1 YVTLNQNEAG
11 TAHNRRMQTS
21 DRSNHAPQ
29 TSGSGIASAEAELS
43 FLRSVVG
50 MLPSGV
56 TVQDEQGRF
65 LLMND
70 AAAAQL
76 GLASGGAGTASAQ
89 HLDRRQATC
98 REL

>member
-1 YVTLNQNEAG
+1 MQNLTDMRTVATPGEYELVG
-11 TAHNRRMQTS
+11 DS
-21 DRSNHAPQ
+21 EL
-29 TSGSGIASAEAELS
+29 GILKDV
-43 FLRSVVG
+43 FR

-76 GLASGGAGTASAQ
+76 GIAPARPSSE
-89 HLDRRQATC
+89 LDHRRQNGI
-98 REL
+98 ELLRLGRAAVAEAFFIRRRVKQ

>member
-1 YVTLNQNEAG
+1 MQNL
-11 TAHNRRMQTS
+11 TDMQTGATAGEYELVGDS
-21 DRSNHAPQ
+21 EL
-29 TSGSGIASAEAELS
+29 GILKDV
-43 FLRSVVG
+43 FR

-76 GLASGGAGTASAQ
+76 GLVPAGPS
-89 HLDRRQATC
+89 
-98 REL
+98 REPWCAMPMRSICPRAPCSWKSM